1 MTQEVREESNKTP
14 VATWI
19 PVKHVERGEK
29 HVMRELVSLTRKTY
43 EPELVDWNAFEG

>member
-1 MTQEVREESNKTP
+1 MHLP
-14 VATWI
+14 VEY
-19 PVKHVERGEK
+19 VERSEE